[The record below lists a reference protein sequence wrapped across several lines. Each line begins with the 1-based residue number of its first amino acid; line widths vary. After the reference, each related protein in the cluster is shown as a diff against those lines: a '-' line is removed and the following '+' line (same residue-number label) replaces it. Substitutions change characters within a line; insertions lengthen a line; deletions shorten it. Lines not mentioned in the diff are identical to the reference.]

1 MRLTVGNPF
10 LCMERV
16 TTRKVKKLMRICL
29 FNKEIDV
36 DTVSLSFNIK
46 TSKNSIESLE
56 YLYVN

>member
-10 LCMERV
+10 LCME
-16 TTRKVKKLMRICL
+16 
-29 FNKEIDV
+29 EIDV